1 MNQLIARF
9 PEQLKEALEIGNAA
23 TINPHTEDLHNIY
36 VAGLGGSGIGADFV
50 HEFVRHECKIPFTI
64 GKGYQIP
71 ASVGKN
77 TLAIASSYSGNT
89 EETLSSFEQI
99 QKTGAKIVI
108 ISSGGKLIE
117 IAKEKG
123 YDFILVPGNWPSP
136 RACLGFSF
144 VQQLFILS
152 KLGLTSDAAIKS
164 VERSIPMLEAEMEAI
179 KTDAKEVAVRLD
191 KKIPIIY
198 TTDRME
204 SVAVRFRQQINENSK
219 MLCWHHVIPE
229 MNHNELVG
237 WKDHKEDWAVVY
249 LRNEDDYPRNAV
261 RMDINKE
268 IISKYADTIIEI
280 YSKGND
286 LVERAMYLVHYGDW
300 ITWYLSELHGVD
312 SIEVDVIDYLKGS
325 LAKLDQ

>member
-1 MNQLIARF
+1 MNELIARF
-9 PEQLKEALEIGNAA
+9 PDQLKEALQIGKKAVLKA
-23 TINPHTEDLHNIY
+23 HTEQLNNIY
-36 VAGLGGSGIGADFV
+36 IAGLGGSGIGANFV
-50 HEFVRHECKIPFTI
+50 AEFVKDECKIPITV
-64 GKGYQIP
+64 GKGYSIP

-99 QKTGAKIVI
+99 EKTGAKIVVV
-108 ISSGGKLIE
+108 SSGGKLIK

-123 YDFILVPGNWPSP
+123 YDFVQVPGGWPSP

-144 VQQLFILS
+144 VQQLFVLH
-152 KLGLTSDAAIKS
+152 KLGLIGDSTIKS
-164 VERSIPMLEAEMEAI
+164 VESSIPKLEAQMEEI
-179 KTDAKEVAVRLD
+179 KLEAKEIAERLD

-198 TTDRME
+198 TTDRMA
-204 SVAVRFRQQINENSK
+204 SVAIRFRQQINENAK

-237 WKDHKEDWAVVY
+237 WRDHKEDWAVVY
-249 LRNEDDYPRNAV
+249 LRNDDDFKRNAV

-280 YSKGND
+280 YSKGDD
-286 LVERAMYLVHYGDW
+286 LVEKALYLVHLCDW
-300 ITWYLSELHGVD
+300 ISWYLSVLNGAD
-312 SIEVDVIDYLKGS
+312 SIEIDVIDYLKNELS
-325 LAKLDQ
+325 KI